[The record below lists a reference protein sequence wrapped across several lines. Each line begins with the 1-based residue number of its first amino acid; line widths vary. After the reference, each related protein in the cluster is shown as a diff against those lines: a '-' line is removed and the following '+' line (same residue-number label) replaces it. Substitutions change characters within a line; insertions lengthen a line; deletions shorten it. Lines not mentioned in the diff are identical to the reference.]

1 MAGSHQDNGGSKE
14 PRPPQPPLA
23 VRAHGVRDAP
33 PPCRG
38 SPPTH
43 LPVGEAAAHV
53 IKVEGPQLPQ
63 ATVHVVHLG
72 VAGLQA
78 IPFETHTSVTFRVS
92 VCVTGEGGRGG

>member
-14 PRPPQPPLA
+14 PRSPQPPLA
-23 VRAHGVRDAP
+23 VRA
-33 PPCRG
+33 RG

-53 IKVEGPQLPQ
+53 IKVERPQLPQ
-63 ATVHVVHLG
+63 AAVHVVHIL
-72 VAGLQA
+72 VLPGLQA
-78 IPFETHTSVTFRVS
+78 IPFEIHTSVTFRVR

>member
-1 MAGSHQDNGGSKE
+1 MLANSSPVAGSHQDNGGSKE

-63 ATVHVVHLG
+63 AAVHVVHLG
-72 VAGLQA
+72 VARAPGHS
-78 IPFETHTSVTFRVS
+78 I
-92 VCVTGEGGRGG
+92 